1 MSAAETREPTQD
13 RQEGRLSMAILYAD
27 DPADA
32 AAWAAAIRAL
42 APGLE
47 LRFWPDSG
55 PAEEI
60 EFAIVGGRAPGDL
73 RGFPNLK
80 AIQSTWAGI
89 NHLLAD
95 PNLPLD
101 RPLARMVD
109 QGLTVS
115 MTEFVVLHV
124 LDSAREGPRLRAA
137 QRARTWLDLDPVPP
151 RTVTVAILGLGAL
164 GADAGTRLAG
174 LGFDVRGW
182 SRRHKE
188 IAGIRSFAGSDGLK
202 ECLAGARI
210 LICLLPLTE
219 DTRGVLNA
227 ATFAPL
233 ARGAVLIHAARG
245 AHLVEAD
252 LLATLES
259 GQLSR
264 AILDVFATEP
274 LPSDHPFWKHPQVT
288 VTPHVAAITR
298 PGTGAAD
305 IVENYR
311 RALSRET
318 LINQVD
324 RAKGY

>member
-1 MSAAETREPTQD
+1 
-13 RQEGRLSMAILYAD
+13 MAILYAD

-32 AAWAAAIRAL
+32 AAWAVAMGAL

-47 LRFWPDSG
+47 LRFWPDWG
-55 PAEEI
+55 AARDI
-60 EFAIVGGRAPGDL
+60 DFAIVGGRAPGDL
-73 RGFPNLK
+73 RVFPNLK
-80 AIQSTWAGI
+80 AIQSTWAGV

-95 PNLPLD
+95 HNLPLD

-137 QRARTWLDLDPVPP
+137 QRSRQWLDLDPLPP
-151 RTVTVAILGLGAL
+151 RTVTVAVLGLGTL

-182 SRRHKE
+182 SRSRKD
-188 IAGIRSFAGSDGLK
+188 IAGIRSFTGADGLG
-202 ECLAGARI
+202 ECLSGARI
-210 LICLLPLTE
+210 LVCLLPLTE
-219 DTRGVLNA
+219 DTRGILGA
-227 ATFAPL
+227 AAFAPL
-233 ARGAVLIHAARG
+233 AEGAVLIHAARG
-245 AHLVEAD
+245 LHLVEAD
-252 LLATLES
+252 LLAALES
-259 GQLSR
+259 GRISR

-274 LPSDHPFWKHPQVT
+274 LPADHPFWTHPGVT

-305 IVENYR
+305 ILENYR
-311 RALSRET
+311 RALAGEA

>member
-1 MSAAETREPTQD
+1 
-13 RQEGRLSMAILYAD
+13 MAILYAD

-42 APGLE
+42 DPGME

-55 PAEEI
+55 PADEI
-60 EFAIVGGRAPGDL
+60 DFAIVGGKAPGDL
-73 RGFPNLK
+73 RGFGNLR
-80 AIQSTWAGI
+80 AIQSTWAGV

-95 PNLPLD
+95 SNLPLD

-124 LDSAREGPRLRAA
+124 LDSARQGPRLRAA
-137 QRARTWLDLDPVPP
+137 QRARQWLDLDPVAPD
-151 RTVTVAILGLGAL
+151 TITVAVLGLGML
-164 GADAGTRLAG
+164 GADAATRLAA
-174 LGFDVRGW
+174 LGFAVRGW
-182 SRRHKE
+182 SRSRKE
-188 IAGIRSFAGSDGLK
+188 IAGIESFAGSDGFK
-202 ECLAGARI
+202 ACLSGAYI
-210 LICLLPLTE
+210 LVCLLPLTD
-219 DTRGVLNA
+219 DTRGILGA
-227 ATFAPL
+227 AAFAPL
-233 ARGAVLIHAARG
+233 ARGAALIHAARG

-252 LLATLES
+252 LLAALRS

-264 AILDVFATEP
+264 AVIDVFATEP
-274 LPSDHPFWKHPQVT
+274 LPVDHVFWRHPQMT

-311 RALSRET
+311 RALAGET

>member
-1 MSAAETREPTQD
+1 MT
-13 RQEGRLSMAILYAD
+13 ILYAD
-27 DPADA
+27 DPADS
-32 AAWAAAIRAL
+32 AAWATAIRAL
-42 APGLE
+42 APGIE

-55 PAEEI
+55 PADEV

-80 AIQSTWAGI
+80 AIQSTWAGV

-95 PNLPLD
+95 TNLPLD

-115 MTEFVVLHV
+115 MTEYVVLHA
-124 LDSAREGPRLRAA
+124 LDAARDGPRLRAA
-137 QRARTWLDLDPVPP
+137 QRARQWLDIDPASPASITIAV
-151 RTVTVAILGLGAL
+151 LGLGTL
-164 GADAGTRLAG
+164 GIDVATRLAA

-182 SRRHKE
+182 SRSHKQV
-188 IAGIRSFAGSDGLK
+188 AGITSFAGRDELK
-202 ECLAGARI
+202 RCLAGARI

-219 DTRGVLNA
+219 DTRGILCA
-227 ATFAPL
+227 ETFEPL
-233 ARGAVLIHAARG
+233 ASGAILIHAARG

-252 LLATLES
+252 LISALERGRLA
-259 GQLSR
+259 R
-264 AILDVFATEP
+264 AVLDVFATEP
-274 LPSDHPFWKHPQVT
+274 LPSDHPFWRNPRIT

-311 RALSRET
+311 RALAGET

>member
-1 MSAAETREPTQD
+1 
-13 RQEGRLSMAILYAD
+13 MAILYAD

-32 AAWAAAIRAL
+32 AAWAGAIRAL
-42 APGLE
+42 VPGVE

-55 PAEEI
+55 PAAEI
-60 EFAIVGGRAPGDL
+60 DFAIVGGRAPGDL
-73 RGFPNLK
+73 RGFANLR
-80 AIQSTWAGI
+80 AIQSTWAGV
-89 NHLLAD
+89 NHLLGDA
-95 PNLPLD
+95 NLPFD

-124 LDSAREGPRLRAA
+124 LDSAREGPRLRGA
-137 QRARTWLDLDPVPP
+137 QRARQWLDLDPVAPGGI
-151 RTVTVAILGLGAL
+151 TVAILGLGTL

-174 LGFDVRGW
+174 LGFTVRGW
-182 SRRHKE
+182 SRSRKE
-188 IAGIRSFAGSDGLK
+188 IAGIESFAGDGFTK
-202 ECLAGARI
+202 CLAGAQI
-210 LICLLPLTE
+210 LVCLLPLTD
-219 DTRGVLNA
+219 DTRGILNA
-227 ATFAPL
+227 AAFAPL
-233 ARGAVLIHAARG
+233 ARGAVLIHVARG

-252 LLATLES
+252 LLAALHS

-264 AILDVFATEP
+264 AVLDVFATEP
-274 LPSDHPFWKHPQVT
+274 LPADHPFWRHSQVT

-311 RALSRET
+311 RAMAGER

>member
-1 MSAAETREPTQD
+1 
-13 RQEGRLSMAILYAD
+13 MAILYAD
-27 DPADA
+27 DPADST
-32 AAWAAAIRAL
+32 AWAAAIRTL
-42 APGLE
+42 APGVK

-55 PAEEI
+55 PEGDVD
-60 EFAIVGGRAPGDL
+60 FAIVGGRAPGDL
-73 RGFPNLK
+73 RRFPNLK
-80 AIQSTWAGI
+80 AIQSTWAGV

-95 PNLPLD
+95 ANLPTD

-124 LDSAREGPRLRAA
+124 LDSARQGPDLRAA
-137 QRARTWLDLDPVPP
+137 QRARRWLDLDPVAPDSI
-151 RTVTVAILGLGAL
+151 AIAMLGLGTL
-164 GADAGTRLAG
+164 GIDAATRLAG

-182 SRRHKE
+182 SRSRKE
-188 IAGIRSFAGSDGLK
+188 IDGITSFAGRDELQ
-202 ECLAGARI
+202 ECVAGAQI

-219 DTRGVLNA
+219 DTRGMLCSE
-227 ATFAPL
+227 TFEPL
-233 ARGAVLIHAARG
+233 APGAVLIHAARG
-245 AHLVEAD
+245 AHLIEAD
-252 LLATLES
+252 LLSALES
-259 GQLSR
+259 GRLSR

-274 LPSDHPFWKHPQVT
+274 LPSDHAFWRHPRIT

-298 PGTGAAD
+298 AGTGAAD

-311 RALSRET
+311 RALAGEP

>member
-1 MSAAETREPTQD
+1 
-13 RQEGRLSMAILYAD
+13 MAILYAD

-32 AAWAAAIRAL
+32 ASWAAAIRAL
-42 APGLE
+42 EPGLE
-47 LRFWPDSG
+47 LRFWPDWG
-55 PAEEI
+55 PAADVD
-60 EFAIVGGRAPGDL
+60 FAIVGGRAPGDL

-80 AIQSTWAGI
+80 AIQSTWAGV
-89 NHLLAD
+89 NHLLTDA
-95 PNLPLD
+95 NLPAD

-115 MTEFVVLHV
+115 MTEFVVLHA

-137 QRARTWLDLDPVPP
+137 QRARQWLDLDPVPP
-151 RTVTVAILGLGAL
+151 RSITIAILGLGAL
-164 GADAGTRLAG
+164 GTDAGARLAA

-182 SRRHKE
+182 SRSRKE
-188 IAGIRSFAGSDGLK
+188 IAGIQSFAGRDGLR
-202 ECLAGARI
+202 ECLAGVRI
-210 LICLLPLTE
+210 LICLLPLTD
-219 DTRGVLNA
+219 DTRGILST

-252 LLATLES
+252 VLNALDS
-259 GQLSR
+259 GHLSR
-264 AILDVFATEP
+264 AILDVFAIEP
-274 LPSDHPFWKHPQVT
+274 LPADHPFWRHPRVT

-311 RALSRET
+311 RALAGET

>member
-1 MSAAETREPTQD
+1 
-13 RQEGRLSMAILYAD
+13 MAILYAD

-32 AAWAAAIRAL
+32 AAWAAAIRSL
-42 APGLE
+42 VPDVN
-47 LRFWPDSG
+47 LRFWPDPG
-55 PAEEI
+55 PAAEI
-60 EFAIVGGRAPGDL
+60 DFAIVGGKAPGDL
-73 RGFPNLK
+73 RGFANLK
-80 AIQSTWAGI
+80 AIQSTWAGV

-95 PNLPLD
+95 SNLPLD

-115 MTEFVVLHV
+115 MTEFIVLHV
-124 LDSAREGPRLRAA
+124 LDSARDGPQLRAA
-137 QRARTWLDLDPVPP
+137 QRARQWLDLDPVAP
-151 RTVTVAILGLGAL
+151 RTITVAVLGLGTL

-174 LGFDVRGW
+174 LGFTVRGW
-182 SRRHKE
+182 SRSRKE
-188 IAGIRSFAGSDGLK
+188 IAGIESFAGGDGLR
-202 ECLAGARI
+202 ECLSGAHI
-210 LICLLPLTE
+210 LVCLLPLTD
-219 DTRGVLNA
+219 DTRGILNA

-233 ARGAVLIHAARG
+233 ARGGVLIHAARG

-252 LLATLES
+252 LLAALQS

-264 AILDVFATEP
+264 AVLDVFATEP
-274 LPSDHPFWKHPQVT
+274 LPADHPFWRHPRVT
-288 VTPHVAAITR
+288 VSPHVAAITR

-311 RALSRET
+311 RAMAGER

>member
-1 MSAAETREPTQD
+1 
-13 RQEGRLSMAILYAD
+13 MAILYAD

-42 APGLE
+42 DPEME
-47 LRFWPDSG
+47 LRFWPDWG
-55 PAEEI
+55 PADDI
-60 EFAIVGGRAPGDL
+60 DFAIVGGKAPGDL
-73 RGFPNLK
+73 RGFANLR
-80 AIQSTWAGI
+80 AIQSTWAGV

-95 PNLPLD
+95 ANLPFD

-137 QRARTWLDLDPVPP
+137 QHARQWLDLDPVAPGSIA
-151 RTVTVAILGLGAL
+151 VAILGLGTL
-164 GADAGTRLAG
+164 GADVGARLAG
-174 LGFDVRGW
+174 LGFSVRGW
-182 SRRHKE
+182 SRSRKE
-188 IAGIRSFAGSDGLK
+188 IAGIESFAGRDGIK
-202 ECLAGARI
+202 ECLSGARI
-210 LICLLPLTE
+210 LVCLLPLTD
-219 DTRGVLNA
+219 DTRGILSA

-245 AHLVEAD
+245 AHLNEAD
-252 LLATLES
+252 LLAALQS

-264 AILDVFATEP
+264 AVLDVFATEP
-274 LPSDHPFWKHPQVT
+274 LPSDHPFWRHPQVT

-311 RALSRET
+311 RAMAGEP

>member
-1 MSAAETREPTQD
+1 
-13 RQEGRLSMAILYAD
+13 MAILYAD

-32 AAWAAAIRAL
+32 AAWAAAIHAIEPAL
-42 APGLE
+42 Q
-47 LRFWPDSG
+47 LRFWPEPG
-55 PAEEI
+55 PAAEI
-60 EFAIVGGRAPGDL
+60 DFAIVGGRAPGDL
-73 RGFPNLK
+73 RVFPNLK
-80 AIQSTWAGI
+80 AIQSTWAGV

-95 PNLPLD
+95 ANLPPD

-137 QRARTWLDLDPVPP
+137 QRARQWLELDPMPS
-151 RTVTVAILGLGAL
+151 RTITVAILGLGTL
-164 GADAGTRLAG
+164 GADAGARLAG

-182 SRRHKE
+182 SRSPKN
-188 IAGIRSFAGSDGLK
+188 IAGIQGFSGTDGLRP
-202 ECLAGARI
+202 CLAGAQI
-210 LICLLPLTE
+210 LVCLLPLTE
-219 DTRGVLNA
+219 DTRGILNA

-233 ARGAVLIHAARG
+233 AHGAVLIQAARG

-252 LLATLES
+252 LLSALES

-298 PGTGAAD
+298 PGTGAPD

-311 RALSRET
+311 RAVAGEA

>member
-1 MSAAETREPTQD
+1 
-13 RQEGRLSMAILYAD
+13 MAILYAD

-32 AAWAAAIRAL
+32 AAWAAAIHAL
-42 APGLE
+42 EPQLE

-55 PAEEI
+55 AAAEI
-60 EFAIVGGRAPGDL
+60 DFAIVGGRAPGDL
-73 RGFPNLK
+73 RAFPNLK
-80 AIQSTWAGI
+80 AIQSTWAGV
-89 NHLLAD
+89 NHLLMDA
-95 PNLPLD
+95 NLPSD

-137 QRARTWLDLDPVPP
+137 QRARQWLELNPVSP
-151 RTVTVAILGLGAL
+151 RTITVAILGLGTL

-174 LGFDVRGW
+174 LGFNVRGW
-182 SRRHKE
+182 SRSRKE
-188 IAGIRSFAGSDGLK
+188 IAGIQSFAGSDGLRD
-202 ECLAGARI
+202 CLAGAHI
-210 LICLLPLTE
+210 LVCLLPLTE
-219 DTRGVLNA
+219 GTRGILNG

-233 ARGAVLIHAARG
+233 ARGAVLVHAARG

-252 LLATLES
+252 LLAALDS
-259 GQLSR
+259 GGLSR
-264 AILDVFATEP
+264 AILDVFAAEP
-274 LPSDHPFWKHPQVT
+274 LPGDHPFWKHPQVT

-305 IVENYR
+305 IIENYR
-311 RALSRET
+311 RALAGEA

-324 RAKGY
+324 RTKGY

>member
-1 MSAAETREPTQD
+1 
-13 RQEGRLSMAILYAD
+13 MAILYAD

-32 AAWAAAIRAL
+32 TSWAAAIRAL
-42 APGLE
+42 DPALE
-47 LRFWPDSG
+47 LRFWPESG
-55 PAEEI
+55 TATEI
-60 EFAIVGGRAPGDL
+60 DFAIVGGRAPGDL
-73 RGFPNLK
+73 RSFPNLK
-80 AIQSTWAGI
+80 AIQSTWAGV

-95 PNLPLD
+95 ANLPPD

-115 MTEFVVLHV
+115 MTEYVVLHV

-137 QRARTWLDLDPVPP
+137 QRARQWLDVDPVPP
-151 RTVTVAILGLGAL
+151 GSISVAILGLGTL

-174 LGFDVRGW
+174 LGFEVRGW
-182 SRRHKE
+182 SCSRKQ
-188 IAGIRSFAGSDGLK
+188 IAGISSFAGDEGLQ

-210 LICLLPLTE
+210 LVCLLPLTE
-219 DTRGVLNA
+219 DTLGILNA

-252 LLATLES
+252 LLAAIES
-259 GQLSR
+259 GRLSR
-264 AILDVFATEP
+264 AIVDVFATEP
-274 LPSDHPFWKHPQVT
+274 LPPDHPFWMHPNVT

-311 RALSRET
+311 RALAGQP

>member
-1 MSAAETREPTQD
+1 
-13 RQEGRLSMAILYAD
+13 MAILYAD

-55 PAEEI
+55 PAAEVD
-60 EFAIVGGRAPGDL
+60 FAIVGGRAPRDL

-80 AIQSTWAGI
+80 AIQSTWAGV

-95 PNLPLD
+95 ANLPPD

-115 MTEFVVLHV
+115 MTEFIVLHT

-137 QRARTWLDLDPVPP
+137 QRDRRWLDLDPVAP
-151 RTVTVAILGLGAL
+151 RSITVAILGLGTL
-164 GADAGTRLAG
+164 GADAGARLAA

-182 SRRHKE
+182 SRSRKE
-188 IAGIRSFAGSDGLK
+188 TAGIQSFAGRDGLS
-202 ECLAGARI
+202 ECLTGARI
-210 LICLLPLTE
+210 LICLLPLTD
-219 DTRGVLNA
+219 DTRGILNA

-233 ARGAVLIHAARG
+233 ARGAVLIHVARG

-252 LLATLES
+252 LLTALDT

-264 AILDVFATEP
+264 AILDVFETEP
-274 LPSDHPFWKHPQVT
+274 LPPDHPFWRHPGIT

-311 RALSRET
+311 RALAGQT

>member
-1 MSAAETREPTQD
+1 
-13 RQEGRLSMAILYAD
+13 MAILYAD

-32 AAWAAAIRAL
+32 AAWETAIRIL
-42 APGLE
+42 DPGLE

-55 PAEEI
+55 PADEI
-60 EFAIVGGRAPGDL
+60 DFAIVGGRAPGDL
-73 RGFPNLK
+73 RGFANLR
-80 AIQSTWAGI
+80 AIQSTWAGV

-95 PNLPLD
+95 SNLPLD

-137 QRARTWLDLDPVPP
+137 QRARQWLELDPVPP
-151 RTVTVAILGLGAL
+151 RSVTVAVLGLGTL
-164 GADAGTRLAG
+164 GADAGARLAG

-182 SRRHKE
+182 SRSRKA
-188 IAGIRSFAGSDGLK
+188 IAGIQSFAGRDGLR
-202 ECLAGARI
+202 ECLAGVQV
-210 LICLLPLTE
+210 LVCLLPLTD
-219 DTRGVLNA
+219 DTRGILNA

-233 ARGAVLIHAARG
+233 APGAVLVHAARG

-252 LLATLES
+252 LLAALGS

-264 AILDVFATEP
+264 AILDVFSTEP
-274 LPSDHPFWKHPQVT
+274 LPPDHRFWRHPQVT

-311 RALSRET
+311 RALAGKT

>member
-1 MSAAETREPTQD
+1 
-13 RQEGRLSMAILYAD
+13 MAILYAD

-32 AAWAAAIRAL
+32 AAWSAAIRVL

-55 PAEEI
+55 LAEEI
-60 EFAIVGGRAPGDL
+60 DFAIVGGRAPGDL
-73 RGFPNLK
+73 RGFANLR
-80 AIQSTWAGI
+80 AIQSTWAGV
-89 NHLLAD
+89 NHLLTD
-95 PNLPLD
+95 GNLPAD
-101 RPLARMVD
+101 KPLARMVE

-115 MTEFVVLHV
+115 MTEYVVLHV

-137 QRARTWLDLDPVPP
+137 QRAREWLDLAPASPSDIPI
-151 RTVTVAILGLGAL
+151 AILGLGTL
-164 GADAGTRLAG
+164 GADAGTQLAG
-174 LGFDVRGW
+174 LGFTVRGW
-182 SRRHKE
+182 SRSKKE
-188 IAGIRSFAGSDGLK
+188 IAGIESFSGQRGLQ
-202 ECLAGARI
+202 ECLADAQI
-210 LICLLPLTE
+210 MVCLLPLTE
-219 DTRGVLNA
+219 DTRGILNT

-233 ARGAVLIHAARG
+233 AQGAVLIHAARG

-252 LLATLES
+252 LLAVLAT

-264 AILDVFATEP
+264 AIIDVFATEP
-274 LPSDHPFWKHPQVT
+274 LPGDHPFWKHPQIT

-311 RALSRET
+311 RALAGEV

>member
-1 MSAAETREPTQD
+1 
-13 RQEGRLSMAILYAD
+13 MAILYAD

-42 APGLE
+42 EPGAE
-47 LRFWPDSG
+47 LRFWPESG
-55 PAEEI
+55 PAADI
-60 EFAIVGGRAPGDL
+60 DFAIVGGKAPGDL
-73 RGFPNLK
+73 RGFANLR
-80 AIQSTWAGI
+80 AIQSTWAGV

-95 PNLPLD
+95 TNLPFD

-115 MTEFVVLHV
+115 MTEYVVLHV
-124 LDSAREGPRLRAA
+124 LDSARDGPRLRAA
-137 QRARTWLDLDPVPP
+137 QRAAQWLDVDPVPP
-151 RTVTVAILGLGAL
+151 GSVTVAILGLGTL
-164 GADAGTRLAG
+164 GADAATRLAS
-174 LGFDVRGW
+174 LGFTVRGW
-182 SRRHKE
+182 SRSRKE
-188 IAGIRSFAGSDGLK
+188 IAGIESFAGRDGLR
-202 ECLAGARI
+202 ECLSGAQI
-210 LICLLPLTE
+210 LVCLLPLTD
-219 DTRGVLNA
+219 DTRGILNA
-227 ATFAPL
+227 LTFAPL

-252 LLATLES
+252 LLAALQS
-259 GQLSR
+259 GQL
-264 AILDVFATEP
+264 AHAVLDVFAAEP
-274 LPSDHPFWKHPQVT
+274 LPADHPFWEHPQVT

-311 RALSRET
+311 RAMAGER

>member
-1 MSAAETREPTQD
+1 
-13 RQEGRLSMAILYAD
+13 MAILYAD

-42 APGLE
+42 EPGAE
-47 LRFWPDSG
+47 LRFWPESG
-55 PAEEI
+55 PAADI
-60 EFAIVGGRAPGDL
+60 DFAIVGGKAPGDL
-73 RGFPNLK
+73 RGFANLR
-80 AIQSTWAGI
+80 AIQSTWAGV

-95 PNLPLD
+95 TNLPFD

-115 MTEFVVLHV
+115 MTEYVVLHV
-124 LDSAREGPRLRAA
+124 LDSARDGPRLRAA
-137 QRARTWLDLDPVPP
+137 QRAAQWLDVDPVPP
-151 RTVTVAILGLGAL
+151 GSVTVAILGLGTL
-164 GADAGTRLAG
+164 GADAATRLAS
-174 LGFDVRGW
+174 LGFTVRGW
-182 SRRHKE
+182 SRSRKE
-188 IAGIRSFAGSDGLK
+188 IAGIESFAGRDGLR
-202 ECLAGARI
+202 ECLSGAQI
-210 LICLLPLTE
+210 LVCLLPLTD
-219 DTRGVLNA
+219 DTRGILNA
-227 ATFAPL
+227 LTFAPL

-252 LLATLES
+252 LLAALQS
-259 GQLSR
+259 GHL
-264 AILDVFATEP
+264 AHAVLDVFAAEP
-274 LPSDHPFWKHPQVT
+274 LPADHPFWEHPQVT

-311 RALSRET
+311 RAMAGER

>member
-1 MSAAETREPTQD
+1 
-13 RQEGRLSMAILYAD
+13 MAILYAD

-32 AAWAAAIRAL
+32 VAWAAAIRAL
-42 APGLE
+42 APELK
-47 LRFWPDSG
+47 LRFWPDTG
-55 PAEEI
+55 PAEDI
-60 EFAIVGGRAPGDL
+60 DFAIVGGRAPGDL
-73 RGFPNLK
+73 RVFPNLK
-80 AIQSTWAGI
+80 AIQSTWAGV

-95 PNLPLD
+95 ANLPPEQ
-101 RPLARMVD
+101 PLARMVD

-124 LDSAREGPRLRAA
+124 LDSAREGPGLRAA
-137 QRARTWLDLDPVPP
+137 QRARQWLDLDPVSP

-164 GADAGTRLAG
+164 GADAGGRLAE

-182 SRRHKE
+182 SRSRKD
-188 IAGIRSFAGSDGLK
+188 IAGIQCFAGKDGLK
-202 ECLAGARI
+202 ECLSGARI
-210 LICLLPLTE
+210 LVCLLPLTE
-219 DTRGVLNA
+219 DTRGILNA

-233 ARGAVLIHAARG
+233 APGAVLIHAARG

-252 LLATLES
+252 LLAALDS
-259 GQLSR
+259 GRLSR

-274 LPSDHPFWKHPQVT
+274 LPREHPFWQHPKVT

-311 RALSRET
+311 RALAGKW

>member
-1 MSAAETREPTQD
+1 
-13 RQEGRLSMAILYAD
+13 MAILYAD

-32 AAWAAAIRAL
+32 ESWESAIRAL

-55 PAEEI
+55 PAAEVD
-60 EFAIVGGRAPGDL
+60 FAIVGGRAPGDL
-73 RGFPNLK
+73 RRFPNLK
-80 AIQSTWAGI
+80 AIQSTWAGV

-95 PNLPLD
+95 ANLPPD

-115 MTEFVVLHV
+115 MTEFVVLHA
-124 LDSAREGPRLRAA
+124 LDSARDGPRLRAA
-137 QRARTWLDLDPVPP
+137 QRTHQWLDLDPVAP
-151 RTVTVAILGLGAL
+151 RTVTIAILGLGTL
-164 GADAGTRLAG
+164 GADAGTRLAAV
-174 LGFDVRGW
+174 GFDVRGW
-182 SRRHKE
+182 SRSRKQ
-188 IAGIRSFAGSDGLK
+188 IAGIQSFAGSDGFA
-202 ECLAGARI
+202 ECLSGARI
-210 LICLLPLTE
+210 LICLLPLTD
-219 DTRGVLNA
+219 DTRGILST

-245 AHLVEAD
+245 AHLIEAD
-252 LLATLES
+252 LLAALES
-259 GQLSR
+259 GQLAR

-274 LPSDHPFWKHPQVT
+274 LPADHPFWKHPQVT

-311 RALSRET
+311 RALAGRT